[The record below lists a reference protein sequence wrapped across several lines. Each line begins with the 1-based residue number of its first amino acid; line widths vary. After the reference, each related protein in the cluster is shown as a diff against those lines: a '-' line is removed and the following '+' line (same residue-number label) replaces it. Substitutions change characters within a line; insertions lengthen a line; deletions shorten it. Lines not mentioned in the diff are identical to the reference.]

1 MRGIKMTDADAL
13 DAAGVD
19 RRALAQL
26 ATRATAKMVF
36 DDGFFHG
43 DPHPGNFFVQP
54 EGAIAIVESSRPGDD
69 GSPGPLADS
78 LVHEVARPV

>member
-1 MRGIKMTDADAL
+1 
-13 DAAGVD
+13 
-19 RRALAQL
+19 
-26 ATRATAKMVF
+26 MVF